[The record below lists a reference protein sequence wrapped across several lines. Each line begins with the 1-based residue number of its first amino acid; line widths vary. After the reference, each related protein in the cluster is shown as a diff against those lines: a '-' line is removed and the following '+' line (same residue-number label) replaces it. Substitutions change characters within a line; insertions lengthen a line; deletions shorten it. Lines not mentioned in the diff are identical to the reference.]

1 MDMEQEDT
9 DGVEEEE
16 EEEGDEVTEMGQAEA
31 AEAAVRQAEAEGLT
45 LQKSNNTAGYRG
57 VHKDGQN
64 GRNPFV
70 AKVRNRYLGSF
81 ATAEE
86 AALAYART
94 SEAQA
99 QVTASYPVRW

>member
-1 MDMEQEDT
+1 MEAVAAAGVAEVEAEVEAENE
-9 DGVEEEE
+9 GVEPK
-16 EEEGDEVTEMGQAEA
+16 GA
-31 AEAAVRQAEAEGLT
+31 ANTAVRQAEAEGLT